1 MRIEQIIVHRCAL
14 PLVRPFRTSFSTDY
28 RKEVLLLEV
37 TTDVGVGWGECVA
50 DTAPLYSH
58 EFNDAVML
66 VWRDHLVPRLMGRD
80 LAAEEV
86 PDLLRPVRGHPM
98 ARGALELAL
107 LDAQLRASGESF
119 ASYLGSVH
127 SHIPCGVSTGIP
139 ADDSIDTLVA
149 EVDGYVAEGYRR
161 VKLKIQPGWDIEP
174 TRVIRER
181 YPDIPLQVDAN
192 QAYSRHDIDHLCGL
206 DDFDLLL
213 VEQPIHEED
222 YLGHKLLAERMR
234 TPVCLDESVL
244 SADNAESLID
254 YGACEIVNIKAGRV
268 GGYLSAKAIHD
279 MAMARS
285 IPVWCGGMVETGL
298 GRAANIALAS
308 LPGFTLPGDT
318 SSSSRFF
325 SPDVTEPLVMGAD
338 GMMAVPTSPG
348 LGVTPIP
355 EVLDE
360 LTVTR
365 DVLAGQP

>member
-1 MRIEQIIVHRCAL
+1 VRIEQIVVHQCAL

-28 RKEVLLLEV
+28 TKDVLLLEV

-58 EFNDAVML
+58 EFNDAAIL

-80 LAAEEV
+80 LTAEEAS
-86 PDLLRPVRGHPM
+86 DLMTPVRGHPM
-98 ARGALELAL
+98 AHGALELAL
-107 LDAQLRASGESF
+107 LDAQLRASGESL
-119 ASYLGSVH
+119 ASSLGSVH
-127 SHIPCGVSTGIP
+127 THIPCGVSTGIP

-161 VKLKIQPGWDIEP
+161 VKLKIQPGWDVEP
-174 TRVIRER
+174 TRVIRQR
-181 YPDIPLQVDAN
+181 YPDMPLQVDAN
-192 QAYSRHDIDHLCGL
+192 QAYSRDDLDHLCLL
-206 DDFDLLL
+206 DAFDLLL

-222 YLGHKLLAERMR
+222 YMGHKLLAERMR
-234 TPVCLDESVL
+234 TPICLDESVL

-279 MAMARS
+279 MALARG
-285 IPVWCGGMVETGL
+285 IPVWCGGMVETGI

-325 SPDVTEPLVMGAD
+325 TLDVTEPLEMSAD
-338 GMMAVPTSPG
+338 GMMTVPTSPG

-355 EVLDE
+355 DVLAE
-360 LTVTR
+360 LTVART
-365 DVLAGQP
+365 VLVG